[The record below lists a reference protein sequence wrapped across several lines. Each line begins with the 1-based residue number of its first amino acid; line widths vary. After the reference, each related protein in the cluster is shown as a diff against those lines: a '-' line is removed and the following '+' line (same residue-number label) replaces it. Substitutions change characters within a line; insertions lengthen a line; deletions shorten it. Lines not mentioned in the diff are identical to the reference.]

1 MSLKRKKLVPPK
13 STVSLSRKYPGFANR
28 PPILPYKTLLG
39 GRSASF
45 SVRGVIAIS
54 SDREHL

>member
-1 MSLKRKKLVPPK
+1 MSLKCKTHVPPN
-13 STVSLSRKYPGFANR
+13 STVSLSGEYPGFANL